1 MKSNVFP
8 LIITIAGDL
17 TLMSDLNTGQ
27 ADHAALPAQP
37 GKLTGFRLRARRDAS
52 QARRPGASGR
62 LKKQCRQ
69 LQQQLASLQHSLQQ
83 NLKRQSAD
91 TCGLQT
97 LYDQLV
103 NEIKHHR
110 DMLNLDSFDIDKSAA
125 LYEQAWRRF
134 MAGEAL
140 TYQTHRHTNSRSR
153 VPIF

>member
-1 MKSNVFP
+1 MSN
-8 LIITIAGDL
+8 L
-17 TLMSDLNTGQ
+17 TTNPPG
-27 ADHAALPAQP
+27 HAALPAH
-37 GKLTGFRLRARRDAS
+37 GKPAGFRLRARKHGSKAPRAGRLD
-52 QARRPGASGR
+52 R

-69 LQQQLASLQHSLQQ
+69 LQQQLASLEQSLQQ

>member
-1 MKSNVFP
+1 
-8 LIITIAGDL
+8 
-17 TLMSDLNTGQ
+17 MSDLKTGQ
-27 ADHAALPAQP
+27 ADHTALPAQQD
-37 GKLTGFRLRARRDAS
+37 KLTGFRLRARRDAS
-52 QARRPGASGR
+52 QARRPGPSGR

-69 LQQQLASLQHSLQQ
+69 LQQQLASLQRSLQQ
-83 NLKRQSAD
+83 NLKRQSAE

-110 DMLNLDSFDIDKSAA
+110 DMLNLDSFDIDKSAT

-140 TYQTHRHTNSRSR
+140 TFQTHRHTSSRSR
-153 VPIF
+153 PSIF

>member
-1 MKSNVFP
+1 MSN
-8 LIITIAGDL
+8 L
-17 TLMSDLNTGQ
+17 TTNQPG
-27 ADHAALPAQP
+27 HAALPAE
-37 GKLTGFRLRARRDAS
+37 GRLAGFRLRARKDGRKAPRAGRLD
-52 QARRPGASGR
+52 R

-69 LQQQLASLQHSLQQ
+69 LQQQLASLEQSLQQ

-140 TYQTHRHTNSRSR
+140 TFQTHRHTSNRSR
-153 VPIF
+153 PSIF